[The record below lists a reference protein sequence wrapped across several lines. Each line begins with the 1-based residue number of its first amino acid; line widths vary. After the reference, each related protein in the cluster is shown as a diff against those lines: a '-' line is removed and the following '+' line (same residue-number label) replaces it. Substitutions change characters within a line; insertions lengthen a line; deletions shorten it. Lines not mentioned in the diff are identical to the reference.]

1 MHGNNDTKLTKII
14 HRIIFARM
22 FIEEENC
29 LYMYIRMLIPWLQV
43 PVMRYEGAKIV
54 CTYC

>member
-1 MHGNNDTKLTKII
+1 MHGNNDTKLTTII